1 MAAKKEEQKTQLVL
15 HVITGTGS
23 SGKAITKARTFSAV
37 NPAISDDD
45 MLDIGAALGNL
56 QSHALST
63 IQRIDK
69 ANLYLAE

>member
-15 HVITGTGS
+15 HVITGTGT
-23 SGKAITKARTFSAV
+23 SGKPITKARTFSAV
-37 NPAISDDD
+37 NPATSDDD
-45 MLDIGAALGNL
+45 MLTIGAALGDL
-56 QSHALST
+56 QANPVST